1 MVEQISGV
9 TVAPSPEA
17 VRLARRLREL
27 RESHRL
33 TQKDLSRALSADSRV
48 AVATIS
54 SWESQGNPKLP
65 PEERL
70 RSYALLFAKAVVPA
84 DTTRLP
90 REQDLSSAER
100 ERFNNLQRELVA
112 LRDSVRHQT
121 DASPIGGSYTFDF
134 ESGPITL
141 ICPEAPV
148 EGRSPLAEEDNP
160 NHTRLYKYADLD
172 ALVEMWGHVRASNP
186 ELRVRHHLPSEVTP
200 DHLSGHLI
208 LLGGIAWNQVT
219 SRLLRVLDQ
228 LPIRQMSVADLA
240 DGEIFR
246 SRDGREYRPLWE
258 ERKDL
263 DLDAPSK
270 AELEA
275 VQAQDAWK
283 GETPRELVEDVAL
296 LARLRNP
303 FNHSRTITIC
313 NGVYSRGVLGAV
325 RTLTDNA
332 VRERNEAY
340 LANRFPGGIFGLLL
354 RVPVIN
360 GEAITPD
367 LEIPENR
374 LYEWSPEE
382 EDE

>member
-1 MVEQISGV
+1 M

-27 RESHRL
+27 RESQRL
-33 TQKDLSRALSADSRV
+33 TQKDLSHALSSDTRV

-54 SWESQGNPKLP
+54 SWESQTNPKLP

-70 RSYALLFAKAVVPA
+70 RSYALLFTKAVVPA
-84 DTTRLP
+84 GTTLP
-90 REQDLSSAER
+90 REQDLSAAER
-100 ERFNNLQRELVA
+100 ERFNSLHRELIG
-112 LRDSVRHQT
+112 LRDGIRQQATS
-121 DASPIGGSYTFDF
+121 SPVGGSYTFDF

-148 EGRSPLAEEDNP
+148 DGRSPLAEEDNP
-160 NHTRLYKYADLD
+160 NYTRLYRYADLD
-172 ALVEMWGHVRASNP
+172 ALIEMWGHVRASNP
-186 ELRVRHHLPSEVTP
+186 ELRAHHQVPSEVTA

-208 LLGGIAWNQVT
+208 LLGGVAWNQVT
-219 SRLLRVLDQ
+219 GRLLRVLDQ
-228 LPIRQMSVADLA
+228 LPIRQMTVEDLA

-258 ERKDL
+258 ELKEADP
-263 DLDAPSK
+263 DAPSK

-275 VQAQDAWK
+275 FQAQDAWM

>member
-1 MVEQISGV
+1 M
-9 TVAPSPEA
+9 
-17 VRLARRLREL
+17 R
-27 RESHRL
+27 
-33 TQKDLSRALSADSRV
+33 
-48 AVATIS
+48 
-54 SWESQGNPKLP
+54 
-65 PEERL
+65 
-70 RSYALLFAKAVVPA
+70 
-84 DTTRLP
+84 
-90 REQDLSSAER
+90 
-100 ERFNNLQRELVA
+100 
-112 LRDSVRHQT
+112 
-121 DASPIGGSYTFDF
+121 
-134 ESGPITL
+134 
-141 ICPEAPV
+141 
-148 EGRSPLAEEDNP
+148 
-160 NHTRLYKYADLD
+160 
-172 ALVEMWGHVRASNP
+172 
-186 ELRVRHHLPSEVTP
+186 
-200 DHLSGHLI
+200 
-208 LLGGIAWNQVT
+208 
-219 SRLLRVLDQ
+219 
-228 LPIRQMSVADLA
+228 VADLA

-258 ERKDL
+258 ELKDAAP
-263 DLDAPSK
+263 DAPST

-340 LANRFPGGIFGLLL
+340 LANRYPGGIFGLLL

>member
-1 MVEQISGV
+1 M
-9 TVAPSPEA
+9 APSPEA

-27 RESHRL
+27 RESQRL
-33 TQKDLSRALSADSRV
+33 TQKDLSHALSSDSRV

-54 SWESQGNPKLP
+54 SWESQTNPKLP

-70 RSYALLFAKAVVPA
+70 RGYALLFAKSVVPEG
-84 DTTRLP
+84 TTRLP
-90 REQDLSSAER
+90 REQDLNGSER
-100 ERFNNLQRELVA
+100 ERFSTLQRELVA
-112 LRDSVRHQT
+112 LRDSVRHQS
-121 DASPIGGSYTFDF
+121 DSSPIGASYTFDF

-141 ICPEAPV
+141 VCPEAPT
-148 EGRSPLAEEDNP
+148 EGRSPLAAEDNP
-160 NHTRLYKYADLD
+160 NYTKLYRYADLD
-172 ALVEMWGHVRASNP
+172 ALIEMWGHVRASNP
-186 ELRVRHHLPSEVTP
+186 ELRTQHQIPSEVSA

-219 SRLLRVLDQ
+219 GRLLRVLDQ
-228 LPIRQMSVADLA
+228 LPIRQTSVADLA

-258 ERKDL
+258 ELKDV
-263 DLDAPSK
+263 DADAPSK

-313 NGVYSRGVLGAV
+313 NGVYSRGVLGSV
-325 RTLTDNA
+325 RTLTDDA
-332 VRERNEAY
+332 VRERNEAF

-360 GEAITPD
+360 GEAVTPD
-367 LEIPENR
+367 LEISENR

>member
-1 MVEQISGV
+1 LAEQISGV

-27 RESHRL
+27 REAQRL
-33 TQKDLSRALSADSRV
+33 TQKDLSHALSSDVRV

-54 SWESQGNPKLP
+54 SWESQTNPKLP

-70 RSYALLFAKAVVPA
+70 RSYALLFAKSVVPQG
-84 DTTRLP
+84 TTRLP
-90 REQDLSSAER
+90 REQDLSVAER
-100 ERFNNLQRELVA
+100 ERFNTLQRELVA
-112 LRDSVRHQT
+112 LRDSVRHQF
-121 DASPIGGSYTFDF
+121 DSPTGGAYTFDF

-141 ICPEAPV
+141 ICPEAPE
-148 EGRSPLAEEDNP
+148 EGRSPLADEDNP
-160 NHTRLYKYADLD
+160 NYTRSYKYADLD
-172 ALVEMWGHVRASNP
+172 ALIEMWGHVRASNP
-186 ELRVRHHLPSEVTP
+186 ELRARHRIPSEVNA
-200 DHLSGHLI
+200 DHLSGHLV

-219 SRLLRVLDQ
+219 GRLLRVLDQ
-228 LPIRQMSVADLA
+228 LPIRQMRVADLA

-258 ERKDL
+258 ELKDA
-263 DLDAPSK
+263 DPDAPST

-340 LANRFPGGIFGLLL
+340 LANRYPGGIFGLLL